1 MPKQLSQQVSC
12 TCSVFCCFL
21 SVSFLTQLL
30 LAADADRVLATV
42 QLRNL
47 SQKGSLVKVKAS
59 YKLGDAL
66 KAKTPAKKVHTA
78 VMSQMVLLSGF
89 GCCFASVVSMHQH
102 GELGTPSRTITLCC
116 CQILPLPDA

>member
-12 TCSVFCCFL
+12 TCSVFRCFL
-21 SVSFLTQLL
+21 SVSLL
-30 LAADADRVLATV
+30 SELGLAADADRVLATL

-78 VMSQMVLLSGF
+78 VMSHMALV
-89 GCCFASVVSMHQH
+89 A
-102 GELGTPSRTITLCC
+102 
-116 CQILPLPDA
+116 